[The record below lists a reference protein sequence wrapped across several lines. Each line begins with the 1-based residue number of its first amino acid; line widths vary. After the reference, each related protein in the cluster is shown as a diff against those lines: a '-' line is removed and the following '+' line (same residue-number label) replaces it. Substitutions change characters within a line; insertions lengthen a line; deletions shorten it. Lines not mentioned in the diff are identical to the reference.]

1 MSSETEGL
9 GAASAGALSKKTK
22 VDLSGQPCQNC
33 GTLVTER
40 YCTNCGQ
47 LAASFH
53 RPAWSLVGESVS
65 DLFALDGRLART
77 LPLLLF
83 RPGRLTKSYID
94 GQRARF
100 VPPFRMFLLASL
112 SFYLALFAVIGDGDW
127 LSSIVPTD
135 EAVSA
140 AIDDPAVADEMPDI
154 MIGGESLETVEVEE
168 LAQGIMDIVE
178 SPDAFLRNLEKW
190 APRLSIILVP
200 LTILALA
207 FLHFW
212 KRSIYV
218 YDHAVHALHLHSW
231 IYLTGTVVLLAN
243 TMMDG
248 GWSGWY
254 ALVIVIYVWRSL
266 IVAYQ
271 ANWMIAFVRL
281 LLLLL
286 FWFAAFSAQ
295 ALAAIILSGV
305 SVYGS

>member
-9 GAASAGALSKKTK
+9 GAASAGALSQKTK

-40 YCTNCGQ
+40 YCTTCGQ

-53 RPAWSLVGESVS
+53 RPAWSLVGESVG

-127 LSSIVPTD
+127 LSSVVPSD
-135 EAVSA
+135 GAISA
-140 AIDDPAVADEMPDI
+140 AIDDPAVAEEMPDVV
-154 MIGGESLETVEVEE
+154 IGGESLEAAEVEE
-168 LAQGIMDIVE
+168 LVQGVTNIADR
-178 SPDAFLRNLEKW
+178 PDAFLRNLEKW
-190 APRLSIILVP
+190 APRLSILLVP

-207 FLHFW
+207 ILHFW
-212 KRSIYV
+212 KRRIYL

-243 TMMDG
+243 TLMGG

-266 IVAYQ
+266 VVTYQ
-271 ANWMIAFVRL
+271 ANWMVAFVRL
-281 LLLLL
+281 VMLLL
-286 FWFAAFSAQ
+286 FWLTAFSAQ